1 MKKSLWTRLLS
12 LLLAVVLCVELLP
25 AVGSAVSPSEDLE
38 HTVEGTVEEPA
49 EVAFEEAS
57 LRSERVKH
65 FRMGDGSYVA
75 VQYDVPV
82 HHQDADG
89 RWQDIDNTLEP
100 VGQTYAVEDGSVAF
114 AASLNGDAVFTA
126 GADEHRVQLFLD
138 GDSDALP
145 SHDATLAAP
154 EPTEA
159 VALPEVTEETTEEP
173 AEETETAAAAEET
186 HAEMMVETGAAAEL
200 EPAGPARS
208 YHAAEAVVQESFSL
222 RSDDPFVPEKLSSSL
237 LYPDVYDGVDL
248 AYTLYGETIKET
260 ILVNKAQ
267 ASYLFSFVLQTG
279 DLTAEMQEDGSVL
292 LLDEA
297 GSPVYAIPAPYMLD
311 AGGTYSDAVR
321 YTLEELDRGSYRLL
335 VDADA
340 AWIEEEAQFPVAIDP
355 TIVKIS
361 QSGSL
366 SWAYVFSGRPDTS
379 FPESTV
385 RVGYTQHNGSGEY
398 QAIAAV
404 DELPELPSGS
414 MVTAAAIHALQSGFS
429 NVSSD
434 DFQYLY
440 AHQMTIDKTGS
451 QKYSDWIKTLTWN
464 KIYANGTNHYKT
476 ATEDFI
482 RLTSTNGYRSLDIT
496 RAARSWYSGGKCHA
510 ILLRSDC
517 SASKR
522 IVSSFQTGASYLT
535 VTYRNDFGLESY
547 YTYQTQSAGRAGT
560 GYISDHMQRLTFVV
574 PLLSSDSSVMP
585 FGLSLVYN
593 SGLSRESFGVQQKK
607 NPNEPPD
614 YTRDYRNMLL
624 GSGWKLSAQQ
634 CVQSVRI
641 GSDDAQTLYWV
652 YTDADGTQHYFSKEG
667 GGGAETDG
675 VFRDE
680 DGLGLKMTCQSNPDS
695 DTGHTNFTITDDNG
709 NETFFRDGILTYTKD
724 AYGNGIYYCYNDINF
739 DTPDGKSWRPTNE
752 VFNRLTRIYR
762 QNKGA
767 SVEYLATL
775 IYDADGRLLR
785 VGDEAG
791 KETKFHY
798 DNTAGVRQL
807 DYLLCPDGTKLNYTY
822 DTTGL
827 NGAHDGEAN
836 YGIWY
841 TYHTDGTIDQFY
853 EFTLDGGTHVPG
865 DTVKCW
871 NGKNRS
877 SYRAFGADRQAGTE
891 DDIRLEVVFD
901 NWGRTVSTYTT
912 NTDITRILGSSAAS
926 YTDTAERSKQNNR
939 LTSVGSTGMT
949 AENLLRDGG
958 LESEDGWTNASTGSG
973 SAAARTT
980 ITNDENRRHGT
991 GGLNLYLPDGAGSGD
1006 AAAISRPVTLTA
1018 GETYTLS
1025 GYFSASSH
1033 LRWSSGAR
1041 LEAVVQGGGAEQTVL
1056 LTDARPSSAI
1066 ENGWQRVTATFTA
1079 PAASCRIA
1087 FRMSGCTGTAY
1098 LDDLQLEQAEAASTY
1113 NLLQNGSFEFGDAG
1127 WNLQGGSA
1135 AAAET
1140 KFGAK
1145 AMTMQGS
1152 YNGILHVSQPVAL
1165 NCSSDTTFL
1174 LSGWAQADYAA
1185 PNAALEFGS
1194 GTRYFGLIAEIFYVG
1209 VDDPERQSVP
1219 FSWATADWQCAVGTI
1234 VPKESGKTIRRII
1247 VYCAF
1252 DHNSGTARFD
1262 NLSLRQEPVQTY
1274 SYNADGN
1281 VTAATQTGT
1290 GTEKAGYTGTD
1301 LTSYTAANGA
1311 KYTYTYNAAH
1321 DVTSASVAGIK
1332 STTTYNEA
1340 GNVTGSKLT
1349 STEKNEQKYLESSA
1363 VATPDRNHTQS
1374 VTDVNG
1380 NTTSYG
1386 YNSLAEQLIL
1396 TTDALGRTTEYTYD
1410 ANSRRTAMVYRHG
1423 VAAIDYGYENG
1434 RLATLDR
1441 KTYRSGAAQHQIYSF
1456 GYNQW
1461 GQATSTSVG
1470 NLVLS
1475 TNDYAPR
1482 GGNLT
1487 QTTYANGVAVTYSYD
1502 LLDRLVE
1509 KSYHETG
1516 KPDFTIRYTYN
1527 AESQL
1532 ARLRYEEDGETVGS
1546 YAFEYDSLGRLIRST
1561 AMDEN
1566 GSVTQRTEHLYDAF
1580 NRLSGQSW
1588 TLGAQTYSERYAY
1601 SDGEKGDGS
1610 LTSMTAATGDSL
1622 SFGYDTLKRLNRV
1635 TVKNGSYVILN
1646 TAYAYRDVSWNRG
1659 SAQVEFRN
1667 VRLGSDSGM
1676 LLEGKK
1682 YVYDDVGNLK
1692 EIRESTGDFNK
1703 LVEYAYDSQNQLTSE
1718 AYYKSGETKAYLTY
1732 YYTYDTAGNLLTVS
1746 QKEGDTT
1753 TLLQTYTYGDAQWH
1767 DLLTAVNGQ
1776 AITYD
1781 ASGNPL
1787 SYGGWSFGWQNGRQL
1802 KTASKTSDGK
1812 TETLEYAYDAD
1823 GIRTSKTYTVETFT
1837 QIPDYTVTFKADGT
1851 TVKTMTVE
1859 DGYTLK
1865 DSDYPAVPTKTGYT
1879 GAWVKYTSA
1888 IHSNV
1893 TVQAKYTAVS
1903 TDHTVTFKANG
1914 KTVKTMVVPDGYVLQ
1929 DSDYPPIPPRVGYKG
1944 SWSKVT
1950 TAIRRDTVI
1959 YASYMP
1965 NGGGIVIPT
1974 QPTSP
1979 GEIMSGGEGEPV
1991 EADVP
1996 AEDETVA
2003 PQEMH
2008 VTGTQTVTH
2017 EYLTLN
2023 GKVARETIRTNNTLT
2038 AVLDFI
2044 YDESGKPFAL
2054 KYSTNGTS
2062 FQTYYY
2068 VLNLQGDVVKL
2079 IHYIPGFEYESVATY
2094 EYDAWGN
2101 ILSSSG
2107 RLAEINPL
2115 RYRGYYYDS
2124 ETGFY
2129 YLQSRYYDPANRRF
2143 INADTYSSTDPG
2155 DAIGC
2160 NMFAYCGNNP
2170 VMRND
2175 YSGDAWWHWVVATV
2189 AVVGLAVAS
2198 VVTCGGAAAAA
2209 MTATALIS
2217 GTCTTVPAAATIIT
2231 GAALGAGVA
2240 YAGSVVS
2247 AASSVKSTEEF
2258 AEYGKSALI
2267 STVAGAVVG
2276 AVAGAIN
2283 AATSCFVAGTP
2294 VLTEDGDKPIE
2305 DVTVGDYVWAWDEAT
2320 GTTELKQVVETYVNE
2335 TSELT
2340 HIFVNGEEIVAT
2352 PTHPFYCP
2360 VKGWTDAAHLR
2371 AGDILVL
2378 VNGEYVVVEKIQH
2391 ELLENPVKVYNF
2403 QVQDYHT
2410 YYVAESGVL
2419 VHNRCLPEN
2428 SVAMSTDDALDTA
2441 SDYLGPNYT
2450 EVENGRYVSFD
2461 GDLQVRIGNAD
2472 ILGQHAGGPHINLD
2486 WIGAGKY
2493 RTFHI
2498 FLLD

>member
-1 MKKSLWTRLLS
+1 M
-12 LLLAVVLCVELLP
+12 
-25 AVGSAVSPSEDLE
+25 
-38 HTVEGTVEEPA
+38 
-49 EVAFEEAS
+49 
-57 LRSERVKH
+57 
-65 FRMGDGSYVA
+65 
-75 VQYDVPV
+75 
-82 HHQDADG
+82 
-89 RWQDIDNTLEP
+89 
-100 VGQTYAVEDGSVAF
+100 
-114 AASLNGDAVFTA
+114 
-126 GADEHRVQLFLD
+126 
-138 GDSDALP
+138 
-145 SHDATLAAP
+145 
-154 EPTEA
+154 
-159 VALPEVTEETTEEP
+159 
-173 AEETETAAAAEET
+173 
-186 HAEMMVETGAAAEL
+186 
-200 EPAGPARS
+200 
-208 YHAAEAVVQESFSL
+208 
-222 RSDDPFVPEKLSSSL
+222 
-237 LYPDVYDGVDL
+237 
-248 AYTLYGETIKET
+248 
-260 ILVNKAQ
+260 
-267 ASYLFSFVLQTG
+267 
-279 DLTAEMQEDGSVL
+279 
-292 LLDEA
+292 
-297 GSPVYAIPAPYMLD
+297 
-311 AGGTYSDAVR
+311 
-321 YTLEELDRGSYRLL
+321 
-335 VDADA
+335 
-340 AWIEEEAQFPVAIDP
+340 
-355 TIVKIS
+355 
-361 QSGSL
+361 
-366 SWAYVFSGRPDTS
+366 
-379 FPESTV
+379 
-385 RVGYTQHNGSGEY
+385 
-398 QAIAAV
+398 
-404 DELPELPSGS
+404 
-414 MVTAAAIHALQSGFS
+414 
-429 NVSSD
+429 
-434 DFQYLY
+434 
-440 AHQMTIDKTGS
+440 
-451 QKYSDWIKTLTWN
+451 
-464 KIYANGTNHYKT
+464 
-476 ATEDFI
+476 
-482 RLTSTNGYRSLDIT
+482 
-496 RAARSWYSGGKCHA
+496 
-510 ILLRSDC
+510 
-517 SASKR
+517 
-522 IVSSFQTGASYLT
+522 
-535 VTYRNDFGLESY
+535 
-547 YTYQTQSAGRAGT
+547 
-560 GYISDHMQRLTFVV
+560 
-574 PLLSSDSSVMP
+574 
-585 FGLSLVYN
+585 
-593 SGLSRESFGVQQKK
+593 
-607 NPNEPPD
+607 
-614 YTRDYRNMLL
+614 
-624 GSGWKLSAQQ
+624 
-634 CVQSVRI
+634 
-641 GSDDAQTLYWV
+641 
-652 YTDADGTQHYFSKEG
+652 
-667 GGGAETDG
+667 
-675 VFRDE
+675 
-680 DGLGLKMTCQSNPDS
+680 
-695 DTGHTNFTITDDNG
+695 
-709 NETFFRDGILTYTKD
+709 
-724 AYGNGIYYCYNDINF
+724 
-739 DTPDGKSWRPTNE
+739 
-752 VFNRLTRIYR
+752 
-762 QNKGA
+762 
-767 SVEYLATL
+767 
-775 IYDADGRLLR
+775 
-785 VGDEAG
+785 
-791 KETKFHY
+791 
-798 DNTAGVRQL
+798 
-807 DYLLCPDGTKLNYTY
+807 
-822 DTTGL
+822 
-827 NGAHDGEAN
+827 
-836 YGIWY
+836 
-841 TYHTDGTIDQFY
+841 
-853 EFTLDGGTHVPG
+853 
-865 DTVKCW
+865 
-871 NGKNRS
+871 
-877 SYRAFGADRQAGTE
+877 
-891 DDIRLEVVFD
+891 
-901 NWGRTVSTYTT
+901 
-912 NTDITRILGSSAAS
+912 
-926 YTDTAERSKQNNR
+926 
-939 LTSVGSTGMT
+939 
-949 AENLLRDGG
+949 
-958 LESEDGWTNASTGSG
+958 
-973 SAAARTT
+973 
-980 ITNDENRRHGT
+980 
-991 GGLNLYLPDGAGSGD
+991 
-1006 AAAISRPVTLTA
+1006 
-1018 GETYTLS
+1018 
-1025 GYFSASSH
+1025 
-1033 LRWSSGAR
+1033 
-1041 LEAVVQGGGAEQTVL
+1041 
-1056 LTDARPSSAI
+1056 
-1066 ENGWQRVTATFTA
+1066 
-1079 PAASCRIA
+1079 
-1087 FRMSGCTGTAY
+1087 
-1098 LDDLQLEQAEAASTY
+1098 
-1113 NLLQNGSFEFGDAG
+1113 
-1127 WNLQGGSA
+1127 
-1135 AAAET
+1135 
-1140 KFGAK
+1140 
-1145 AMTMQGS
+1145 
-1152 YNGILHVSQPVAL
+1152 
-1165 NCSSDTTFL
+1165 
-1174 LSGWAQADYAA
+1174 
-1185 PNAALEFGS
+1185 
-1194 GTRYFGLIAEIFYVG
+1194 
-1209 VDDPERQSVP
+1209 
-1219 FSWATADWQCAVGTI
+1219 
-1234 VPKESGKTIRRII
+1234 
-1247 VYCAF
+1247 
-1252 DHNSGTARFD
+1252 
-1262 NLSLRQEPVQTY
+1262 
-1274 SYNADGN
+1274 
-1281 VTAATQTGT
+1281 
-1290 GTEKAGYTGTD
+1290 
-1301 LTSYTAANGA
+1301 
-1311 KYTYTYNAAH
+1311 
-1321 DVTSASVAGIK
+1321 
-1332 STTTYNEA
+1332 
-1340 GNVTGSKLT
+1340 
-1349 STEKNEQKYLESSA
+1349 
-1363 VATPDRNHTQS
+1363 
-1374 VTDVNG
+1374 
-1380 NTTSYG
+1380 
-1386 YNSLAEQLIL
+1386 
-1396 TTDALGRTTEYTYD
+1396 
-1410 ANSRRTAMVYRHG
+1410 
-1423 VAAIDYGYENG
+1423 
-1434 RLATLDR
+1434 
-1441 KTYRSGAAQHQIYSF
+1441 
-1456 GYNQW
+1456 
-1461 GQATSTSVG
+1461 
-1470 NLVLS
+1470 
-1475 TNDYAPR
+1475 
-1482 GGNLT
+1482 
-1487 QTTYANGVAVTYSYD
+1487 TYSYD

-1635 TVKNGSYVILN
+1635 TAKSGSSIIMN

-1692 EIRESTGDFNK
+1692 EIRESTGDFSK

-1718 AYYKSGETKAYLTY
+1718 AYYKSGEAKAYLTY

-1746 QKEGDTT
+1746 QKKGNTT

-1812 TETLEYAYDAD
+1812 TETLEYSYDAD

-1837 QIPDYTVTFKADGT
+1837 QVPDYTVTFTADGA

-1865 DSDYPAVPTKTGYT
+1865 DSDYPAVPAKSGYT
-1879 GAWVKYTSA
+1879 GEWVKYTSAIHSNVTVQAKYTAVVTKYTVTFKADNTVVKTMTVKDGYTLKASDYPTVPAKSGYTGEWVKYTTA

-1979 GEIMSGGEGEPV
+1979 GEIMSGSEGEPV

-1996 AEDETVA
+1996 AEDETVS
-2003 PQEMH
+2003 PQGMH

-2038 AVLDFI
+2038 AVLDFV
-2044 YDESGKPFAL
+2044 YDDAGRPFAL
-2054 KYSTNGTS
+2054 RYSTNGTS

-2101 ILSSSG
+2101 VSG
-2107 RLAEINPL
+2107 SGKLAEINPL
-2115 RYRGYYYDS
+2115 RYRGYYYDN

-2419 VHNRCLPEN
+2419 VHNTCNRYGGEHGNDIHKERIKAKLNELEN
-2428 SVAMSTDDALDTA
+2428 SGLYSDIYGNRSLNTA
-2441 SDYLGPNYT
+2441 GLNGNQRPDIIAKGTSGIY
-2450 EVENGRYVSFD
+2450 EVWEFASPS
-2461 GDLQVRIGNAD
+2461 QAS
-2472 ILGQHAGGPHINLD
+2472 
-2486 WIGAGKY
+2486 GAGFAALANKVEIMKAANPGVI
-2493 RTFHI
+2493 FHEI
-2498 FLLD
+2498 IPW